1 MEFVEGKDLRG
12 KLDAG
17 LLPLRDSLQM
27 ALEIAEALEEAHGKG
42 IVHRDLK
49 PSNIMLT
56 PQGHAKVMDFG
67 LAKQVLPTGEQEITR
82 TLTQASVTEQGAMV
96 GTLAYMSPEQARG
109 DAVDA
114 RSDIFSLGILIYEM
128 TSGKHPFTKQS
139 PIDTLS
145 SILRDATPPVNVK
158 PKMVNPV
165 LTPILRKAL
174 AKDPGDRYQK
184 VAELVVDIRKL
195 LRETVGGPRIL
206 FLLRSWPVIVG
217 TILIIAMLLT
227 GILWFTGRPEADLPT
242 KSQIRVSVL
251 LADFQ
256 NKTGDPVFDG
266 VLETTLGLSL
276 DNASFISIY
285 DTKQARR
292 QAIQLKPSSEGRLD
306 LELAQL
312 ISRSQGIYAVV
323 NASVEPSNGGYLIKV
338 WAVDPSSSE
347 RIGEVEQKISSK
359 QDIFKAA
366 DLLSAK
372 LQAELVDIPPD
383 TQETLMRET
392 FTTTSLE
399 AMKAYA
405 NAQELDALGKQEEA
419 LKEYMR
425 ALDND
430 PNFGRAYSGLA
441 VIYYN
446 RGRPQEAERY
456 YQEALKRIDQMNE
469 REKHR
474 TRGGYYLFKLNSKGA
489 IEEYSALVELYPGD
503 AAGYSMLAFAYFLD
517 HDMKHAY
524 EEGDHALELN
534 PHHIYT
540 RYNLSWFAL
549 AAGELERAHQ
559 EAHTLVEQNPSFE
572 EAYLVQALSELAQG
586 QSAQAAKTYEQLES
600 VSSLGASLTSTGL
613 ADLAFYEGRLGD
625 AIDILNNGIASDI
638 ENNYS
643 DRTAYKYSMLAH
655 IYLFQNKKNL
665 ALDSAQKAVSLS
677 KRGDILFE
685 TAQVFVF
692 TGENDNARSLAAEL
706 SRKVEPENQAYAKL
720 IGGEMSMAR
729 DDPTGALNLFRE
741 AQAIVDTWLGH
752 FALGRAYLDAEAYT
766 EAYAEFETCIK
777 RSGETTSIFLN
788 DLPSFHY
795 FPSVYYYLGRAQE
808 GLGIDAAADSY
819 QKYLKIKEKADEGD
833 PLVEDAR
840 RRVENL

>member
-1 MEFVEGKDLRG
+1 M
-12 KLDAG
+12 
-17 LLPLRDSLQM
+17 
-27 ALEIAEALEEAHGKG
+27 
-42 IVHRDLK
+42 
-49 PSNIMLT
+49 
-56 PQGHAKVMDFG
+56 
-67 LAKQVLPTGEQEITR
+67 
-82 TLTQASVTEQGAMV
+82 
-96 GTLAYMSPEQARG
+96 
-109 DAVDA
+109 
-114 RSDIFSLGILIYEM
+114 
-128 TSGKHPFTKQS
+128 
-139 PIDTLS
+139 
-145 SILRDATPPVNVK
+145 
-158 PKMVNPV
+158 NPV
-165 LTPILRKAL
+165 LSPILRRAL
-174 AKDPGDRYQK
+174 AKDPADRYQK
-184 VAELVVDIRKL
+184 VAELVADIRKL

-206 FLLRSWPVIVG
+206 LRGWPLVVG
-217 TILIIAMLLT
+217 IILIVAMVLT
-227 GILWFTGRPEADLPT
+227 GIWLFTRPPEVGLPM
-242 KSQIRVSVL
+242 KSPIKISVL

-312 ISRSQGIYAVV
+312 ISRSQGIYAVI
-323 NASVEPSNGGYLIKV
+323 NATIEPSNGGFLIKV
-338 WAVDPSSSE
+338 WAVDPSSSQT
-347 RIGEVEQKISSK
+347 IGEVEQKISSK
-359 QDIFKAA
+359 QDVFKAA
-366 DLLSAK
+366 DVLSAK
-372 LQAELVDIPPD
+372 LQAELIDIPPD
-383 TQETLMRET
+383 TTETLMKET

-405 NAQELDALGKQEEA
+405 DAQELDALGKQEEA
-419 LKEYMR
+419 IKGYLR

-489 IEEYSALVELYPGD
+489 IEEYNSLVEQYPGD
-503 AAGYSMLAFAYFLD
+503 AAGHSMLAFAYFLD
-517 HDMKHAY
+517 HNMMRAY
-524 EEGDHALELN
+524 EEGSHALELN

-549 AAGELERAHQ
+549 AAGELERARQ

-572 EAYLVQALSELAQG
+572 EAYLVRALSELAQG
-586 QSAQAAKTYEQLES
+586 QSAQAAKTYHQLES
-600 VSSLGASLTSTGL
+600 VSPLGASLTSTGL
-613 ADLAFYEGRLGD
+613 ADLALYEGRLGD
-625 AIDILNNGIASDI
+625 AIDILNKGIASDI
-638 ENNYS
+638 KNNYS
-643 DRTAYKYSMLAH
+643 DRAAYKYNMLAH
-655 IYLFQNKKNL
+655 IYLLQDKKNL
-665 ALDSAQKAVSLS
+665 ALESAQKAVSSS
-677 KRGDILFE
+677 KRGEVLFE
-685 TAQVFVF
+685 AAQVHVLI
-692 TGENDNARSLAAEL
+692 GQNDDARSLAAEL
-706 SRKVEPENQAYAKL
+706 SKKVEPENQAYAKL

-729 DDPTGALNLFRE
+729 DDPAGALNLFRE

-766 EAYAEFETCIK
+766 EAYSEFETCLK

-795 FPSVYYYLGRAQE
+795 FSSVYYYLGRAQE
-808 GLGIDAAADSY
+808 GLGSDAATDSY
-819 QKYLKIKEKADEGD
+819 QKFLKIKEKADEGD
-833 PLVEDAR
+833 ALVEDAR
-840 RRVENL
+840 RRLNEL